1 MTIGGYQLNLIRYI
15 FILCLSVISLGGCES
30 QRSFKEESHQLKVV
44 STIFPSYDLIRQI
57 AGDKVDLTLLLAPG
71 VESHSY
77 EPTPKDIITIS
88 QSDIFIYAG
97 GDSDTWVNEILSSID
112 TSEMTI
118 ISLVDC
124 IEALEADHDHQ
135 VTDDESIVELRPLSD
150 FSGSFKPVI
159 SYVKDGSLNEYMEQ
173 AAKERDQSAEDI
185 MTFYLKKYATEFQK
199 LTIDGQTLTIETN
212 EETLSAHYT
221 SVGYEVNQSDNHDHY
236 WFLYEITEP
245 VEGMPTRLAFNDHHH
260 TSHDHTHE
268 PRHFYLNYGDESF
281 EQLIQ
286 QSNWSPSF
294 YEIEATAEDIL
305 SVFMEDY
312 EFELDEHMWTS
323 PKQMMTLVQMLTKTL
338 VTLDQTN
345 EDWYEA
351 NAASYL
357 TNLETIDYELQEL
370 IQTAKRQ
377 TIVVGDRFPFKYLA
391 HDYGLTYYSALS
403 ACSTDTEVSPAMIAS
418 LIDYVKEEHIP
429 VVFSIELSS
438 GNIAKTIVEATG
450 AKQLTLHSAHNISKV
465 DFEAGIT
472 YLDLMQENLKVLKEA
487 LN

>member
-1 MTIGGYQLNLIRYI
+1 
-15 FILCLSVISLGGCES
+15 
-30 QRSFKEESHQLKVV
+30 
-44 STIFPSYDLIRQI
+44 
-57 AGDKVDLTLLLAPG
+57 
-71 VESHSY
+71 
-77 EPTPKDIITIS
+77 
-88 QSDIFIYAG
+88 
-97 GDSDTWVNEILSSID
+97 
-112 TSEMTI
+112 
-118 ISLVDC
+118 
-124 IEALEADHDHQ
+124 
-135 VTDDESIVELRPLSD
+135 
-150 FSGSFKPVI
+150 
-159 SYVKDGSLNEYMEQ
+159 
-173 AAKERDQSAEDI
+173 
-185 MTFYLKKYATEFQK
+185 
-199 LTIDGQTLTIETN
+199 
-212 EETLSAHYT
+212 
-221 SVGYEVNQSDNHDHY
+221 
-236 WFLYEITEP
+236 
-245 VEGMPTRLAFNDHHH
+245 
-260 TSHDHTHE
+260 
-268 PRHFYLNYGDESF
+268 
-281 EQLIQ
+281 
-286 QSNWSPSF
+286 
-294 YEIEATAEDIL
+294 
-305 SVFMEDY
+305 
-312 EFELDEHMWTS
+312 
-323 PKQMMTLVQMLTKTL
+323 MTLVQTLTKTL

-450 AKQLTLHSAHNISKV
+450 AKQLTLHSAHNISKA